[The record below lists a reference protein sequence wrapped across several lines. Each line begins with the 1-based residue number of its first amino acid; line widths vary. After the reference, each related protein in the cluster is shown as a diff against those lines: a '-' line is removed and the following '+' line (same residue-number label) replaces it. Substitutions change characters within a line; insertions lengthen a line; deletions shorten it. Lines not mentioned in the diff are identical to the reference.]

1 MDSWMNCPECN
12 DKLVLFKDEL
22 FPFYCR
28 KCNEIYDRVELELF
42 HKKEQESKR
51 LAAVRS
57 LVLEYGAAES
67 PAIEALAAVWPEA
80 VEGVR

>member
-1 MDSWMNCPECN
+1 MDSWKNCPICN
-12 DKLVLFKDEL
+12 VETEL
-22 FPFYCR
+22 GCGGYNKCPSCR
-28 KCNEIYDRVELELF
+28 GIWSKSDLLEILRDRN
-42 HKKEQESKR
+42 ESKR
-51 LAAVRS
+51 LSAVRA